1 MAGVTDI
8 TNLNAIID
16 AVVAGIQ
23 RAGTGAAGQP
33 VAEATPAAP
42 AMAPAVSEPA
52 SPPTASLPA
61 AAPVAPVSTAAA
73 PPAPVAAPASRSSS
87 SPGTTAG
94 DDDLPDP
101 TTDAAR
107 AVPGVRNP
115 RSQDGLEALMSTT
128 CARIGVGRAGPRW
141 RTSSLLLFQAD
152 HAVAKDAIYR
162 QVDQRLLDEMGLF
175 TVRTRV
181 TDKEQYLLRPDL
193 GRLLSD
199 EGKQLLQERCQKS
212 PTVQVVVGDGLS
224 AAAIEA
230 NLKQITPV
238 LEHGF
243 QRAGIQTGTPFF
255 VQYARVGLMND
266 INTIVGAEVIV
277 YLIGERPGLGRATS
291 MSVYLGYRPAP
302 GLTDADRDVVCNIFD
317 GGTNPLEAGAYV
329 VQLVQQMLKHKASGV
344 KLKLVTLDA
353 SAAATGEAR

>member
-1 MAGVTDI
+1 MA
-8 TNLNAIID
+8 
-16 AVVAGIQ
+16 
-23 RAGTGAAGQP
+23 
-33 VAEATPAAP
+33 
-42 AMAPAVSEPA
+42 
-52 SPPTASLPA
+52 
-61 AAPVAPVSTAAA
+61 
-73 PPAPVAAPASRSSS
+73 
-87 SPGTTAG
+87 AG

-199 EGKQLLQERCQKS
+199 EGRLLLQERCQKS

-344 KLKLVTLDA
+344 KLKLVTMDT

>member
-8 TNLNAIID
+8 TDLNAIID

-33 VAEATPAAP
+33 VADATTAP
-42 AMAPAVSEPA
+42 SEMAPAASGPA
-52 SPPTASLPA
+52 SPPTAPFPA
-61 AAPVAPVSTAAA
+61 TAPVAPASTTA
-73 PPAPVAAPASRSSS
+73 AAPASRPSS

-94 DDDLPDP
+94 DNDLPDP

-115 RSQDGLEALMSTT
+115 RSHDGLEALMSTT

-175 TVRTRV
+175 TVLTRV

-199 EGKQLLQERCQKS
+199 EGRQLLQERCQKS

-353 SAAATGEAR
+353 SAAATGEAQ